1 MLQTYRSPIAYEP
14 YAATTPATSAA
25 DLFSATTGF
34 LRRQGR
40 VIAGVAALAVLAGC
54 LYISLAPPKYSGQ
67 AVLLIDTHKNQV
79 FEPQQSPLGDLPID
93 SATVDTQIEVLKSER
108 IALAVIQK
116 LHLDLDPEFNS
127 PNPGVVGFVLGHIL
141 SLLPSKAPQ
150 GPAPSADFQRTRT
163 ALATFESDLSVKRT
177 GLTYTIGVDFRSR
190 SPERAAEVANAVA
203 NAYVANTLAVK
214 FDDTQRAADWL
225 QERLKELRD
234 QASTAERAVAA
245 FRAKNNLIDTG
256 GELLNEQQISSLDKT
271 LVDDR
276 AQTAEAKARLDRVQH
291 ILTEQNPDPA
301 DSEAATVTDS
311 LHDDVITK
319 LRQQYLEY
327 GARLT
332 DWTARYG
339 AQHLAVVNLRNQMQL
354 LRDAIHDELKRIG
367 ETYKSEYEIAQAR
380 EDSVQKSLNELI
392 ATSHTADEAQVT
404 LNGLESSAETYRSL
418 YDSFL
423 QHYTESTQQES
434 FPVTNARL
442 ITEATR
448 PLRKSSPN
456 ALLVLA
462 LSLVGGLGAGG
473 AIAGLRE
480 ISDRAVR
487 TTAQVEDRLQTE
499 CIGVLPV
506 TRNAEQSRF
515 LAYNLGGKE
524 GARNVQRDPNLLW
537 RAGDTPLSRFAE
549 TIRAVKIAADVNGL
563 GKRCKVIGVTSALPN
578 EGKSTVALAL
588 AQTIA
593 LGGGQVALVDCD
605 LRNSNLSNLLAP
617 TADIGVLDAAFG
629 RAGVSE
635 VLWSDPASNFAFV
648 PAGISDPL
656 PQSSE
661 LLGCEEMRGLFE
673 ALRGSYDY
681 VVVDL
686 APLAPVVDA
695 RVATRLVDA
704 FVMVVEWGRTS
715 LDVAEHALERARGV
729 HDNLLGVVLN
739 KVDMKAFGRYETVH
753 SGYYD
758 ERVVARYGYTA

>member
-1 MLQTYRSPIAYEP
+1 MLQTYRPPMAYEP
-14 YAATTPATSAA
+14 YGPMASATSVA
-25 DLFSATTGF
+25 DLYSATTGF

-40 VIAGVAALAVLAGC
+40 VIAVVTALAVVAGC

-127 PNPGVVGFVLGHIL
+127 PSPGVVWFILGHIL
-141 SLLPSKAPQ
+141 ALVPSEAPK
-150 GPAPSADFQRTRT
+150 GPAPSADFQRTRI
-163 ALATFESDLSVKRT
+163 ALATFDSDLSVKRT
-177 GLTYTIGVDFRSR
+177 GLTYTIEIDFRSR
-190 SPERAAEVANAVA
+190 SPERAAEVANAIA
-203 NAYVANTLAVK
+203 QAYVADTLETK
-214 FDDTQRAADWL
+214 FDDTHRAADWL
-225 QERLKELRD
+225 EERLKELRD
-234 QASTAERAVAA
+234 QTSNAERAVVE
-245 FRAKNNLIDTG
+245 FRAKNNLVDTG
-256 GELLNEQQISSLDKT
+256 GELLNEQQITSLDKT
-271 LVDDR
+271 LVDNR
-276 AQTAEAKARLDRVQH
+276 AQTAEAKARLDRVEH
-291 ILTEQNPDPA
+291 ILSEQDPDPA
-301 DSEAATVTDS
+301 GSEAATVTDS

-319 LRQQYLEY
+319 LRQEYLEY
-327 GARLT
+327 GARLI
-332 DWTARYG
+332 DWSTRYG
-339 AQHLAVVNLRNQMQL
+339 AQHLAVVNIRNQMQL
-354 LRDAIHDELKRIG
+354 LRSAINDELRRIG
-367 ETYKSEYEIAQAR
+367 ETYKSEYEIAKAR
-380 EDSVQKSLNELI
+380 EDSVQKSLDGLV
-392 ATSHTADEAQVT
+392 ATSHTANEAQVT
-404 LNGLESSAETYRSL
+404 LHGLESSADTYRSL
-418 YDSFL
+418 YNSFL
-423 QHYTESTQQES
+423 QHYTESTQQAS

-442 ITEATR
+442 ITEAAR

-456 ALLVLA
+456 AVLALA
-462 LSLVGGLGAGG
+462 LSLIGGLGAGG
-473 AIAGLRE
+473 AIGAVRE
-480 ISDRAVR
+480 IADRAVR

-506 TRNAEQSRF
+506 PRNAEESYF
-515 LAYNLGGKE
+515 LAYDLGGKG
-524 GARNVQRDPNLLW
+524 GARDVQRDPNLLW

-549 TIRAVKIAADVNGL
+549 TIRAVKVAADLNGL

-588 AQTIA
+588 AQTVA
-593 LGGGQVALVDCD
+593 LWGGRVALVDCD

-617 TADIGVLDAAFG
+617 TADLGVLDAAFG
-629 RAGVSE
+629 RVGVGE
-635 VLWSDPASNFAFV
+635 VLWSDPASHFAFV
-648 PAGISDPL
+648 PAGTSDPL

-673 ALRGSYDY
+673 ALRDSYDY

-695 RVATRLVDA
+695 RVATRLVDT

-753 SGYYD
+753 GGYYD
-758 ERVVARYGYTA
+758 DRVVARYGYTA

>member
-1 MLQTYRSPIAYEP
+1 MLQTYRPPMAYEP
-14 YAATTPATSAA
+14 YAAAAPATNAA
-25 DLFSATTGF
+25 DLYATTIGF
-34 LRRQGR
+34 LRREGR
-40 VIAGVAALAVLAGC
+40 VIAAATALAVVAGC

-67 AVLLIDTHKNQV
+67 AILLIDTHKNQV

-116 LHLDLDPEFNS
+116 LHLDLDPEFNAPS
-127 PNPGVVGFVLGHIL
+127 PGVVWFFLGHIL
-141 SLLPSKAPQ
+141 SLLPSQAPK
-150 GPAPSADFQRTRT
+150 GAAPSADFQRTRV

-177 GLTYTIGVDFRSR
+177 GLTYTIEVDFRSR
-190 SPERAAEVANAVA
+190 DPERAAEVANAVA
-203 NAYVANTLAVK
+203 QAYVADTLQSK

-234 QASTAERAVAA
+234 QASTAERAVVD
-245 FRAKNNLIDTG
+245 FRAKNNLVDTG
-256 GELLNEQQISSLDKT
+256 GELLNEQQITSLDKT
-271 LVDDR
+271 LVDIR

-291 ILTEQNPDPA
+291 ILQQDPDPA
-301 DSEAATVTDS
+301 GTEAATVTDS

-319 LRQQYLEY
+319 LRQQYLEF

-339 AQHLAVVNLRNQMQL
+339 AQHLAVVNIRTQMQL
-354 LRDAIHDELKRIG
+354 LRKSIDDELRRIA
-367 ETYKSEYEIAQAR
+367 ETYKSEYEIAKAR
-380 EDSVQKSLNELI
+380 EESVQKSLDGLV
-392 ATSHTADEAQVT
+392 ATSHTANQAQVT
-404 LNGLESSAETYRSL
+404 LHSLESSADTFRSL
-418 YDSFL
+418 YNSFL
-423 QHYTESTQQES
+423 QHYTESTQQAS

-456 ALLVLA
+456 AVLVLA
-462 LSLVGGLGAGG
+462 LSLIGGLGAGG
-473 AIAGLRE
+473 AIGAVRE
-480 ISDRAVR
+480 IADRAVR
-487 TTAQVEDRLQTE
+487 TTAQVEGRLQTE

-515 LAYNLGGKE
+515 LAYNLGGKG
-524 GARNVQRDPNLLW
+524 GARDVQRDPNLLW

-549 TIRAVKIAADVNGL
+549 TIRAVKVAADLNGL

-593 LGGGQVALVDCD
+593 LGGGRVALVDCD

-617 TADIGVLDAAFG
+617 SADLGVLDAAFG
-629 RAGVSE
+629 RAGVGE
-635 VLWSDPASNFAFV
+635 VLWSDPASHFAFV
-648 PAGISDPL
+648 PAGTSDPL

-695 RVATRLVDA
+695 RVATRLVDT

-758 ERVVARYGYTA
+758 DRVVARYGYTA

>member
-1 MLQTYRSPIAYEP
+1 MLQTYRPPIAYEP
-14 YAATTPATSAA
+14 YAPTAPATSAA
-25 DLFSATTGF
+25 DLYAATTGF

-40 VIAGVAALAVLAGC
+40 VIAVATALTLGAGC
-54 LYISLAPPKYSGQ
+54 LYISLAPPKYSGR

-79 FEPQQSPLGDLPID
+79 FEPQQSPLGELPVD

-108 IALAVIQK
+108 IALAVIDK
-116 LHLDLDPEFNS
+116 LHLDRDPEFNS
-127 PNPGVVGFVLGHIL
+127 PSPGVMGFVLGHIL
-141 SLLPSKAPQ
+141 SLLPSQPPKGA
-150 GPAPSADFQRTRT
+150 APSADFQRTRV
-163 ALATFESDLSVKRT
+163 ALGTFAGDLSVKRA
-177 GLTYTIGVDFRSR
+177 GLTYTIEIDFTSR
-190 SPERAAEVANAVA
+190 SPERAAEIANAIA
-203 NAYVANTLAVK
+203 QAYVADTLGAK

-234 QASTAERAVAA
+234 RTATAERAVVE
-245 FRAKNNLIDTG
+245 FRAKNNLVDTG
-256 GELLNEQQISSLDKT
+256 GELLNEQQITSLDKT
-271 LVDDR
+271 LVDNR

-291 ILTEQNPDPA
+291 ILSESDPDPA
-301 DSEAATVTDS
+301 GDEAATVTDS

-339 AQHLAVVNLRNQMQL
+339 AQHLAVVNIRTQMQL
-354 LRDAIHDELKRIG
+354 LRRSIDDELKRIG
-367 ETYKSEYEIAQAR
+367 ETYKSEYEIAKAR
-380 EDSVQKSLNELI
+380 EESVQKSLDALV
-392 ATSHTADEAQVT
+392 ATSHVANEAQVT
-404 LNGLESSAETYRSL
+404 LHGLESSADTYRSL
-418 YDSFL
+418 YNSFL
-423 QHYTESTQQES
+423 QHYTESTQQAS

-442 ITEATR
+442 ITEAAR

-456 ALLVLA
+456 AVLVLA
-462 LSLVGGLGAGG
+462 LSIIGGLGAGG
-473 AIAGLRE
+473 AIGAMRE
-480 ISDRAVR
+480 IADRAVR
-487 TTAQVEDRLQTE
+487 TTAQVEGRLQTE

-506 TRNAEQSRF
+506 TRNAKESRS
-515 LAYNLGGKE
+515 LAYNLGETG
-524 GARNVQRDPNLLW
+524 GGRNVQRDPNLLW

-593 LGGGQVALVDCD
+593 LGGGRVALVDCD

-617 TADIGVLDAAFG
+617 TADLGVLDAAFG

-635 VLWSDPASNFAFV
+635 VLWNDPASNFAFV
-648 PAGISDPL
+648 PAGASDPL

-695 RVATRLVDA
+695 RVATRLVDT

-739 KVDMKAFGRYETVH
+739 KVDMKAFGRYETIH
-753 SGYYD
+753 NGYYD
-758 ERVVARYGYTA
+758 DRVVGRYGYTA

>member
-1 MLQTYRSPIAYEP
+1 MLQNFRPPTTYEP
-14 YAATTPATSAA
+14 YAAEAPATSAA
-25 DLFSATTGF
+25 ELYSATGDF
-34 LRRQGR
+34 LRRQGG
-40 VIAGVAALAVLAGC
+40 VIAAVTALALVAGC
-54 LYISLAPPKYSGQ
+54 LYASLAPPRYSGQ

-116 LHLDLDPEFNS
+116 LRLDLDPEFNAPS
-127 PNPGVVGFVLGHIL
+127 PGVVGFVLSHIL
-141 SLLPSKAPQ
+141 SLLPSEAPK
-150 GPAPSADFQRTRT
+150 GTAPSADFQRTRI

-177 GLTYTIGVDFRSR
+177 GLTYTIEIDFRSR
-190 SPERAAEVANAVA
+190 DPDRAAEAANAIA
-203 NAYVANTLAVK
+203 NAYVADTLSAK
-214 FDDTQRAADWL
+214 FDDTRRAADWL
-225 QERLKELRD
+225 QQQLKGLRD
-234 QASTAERAVAA
+234 DASSAEQAVVE
-245 FRAKNNLIDTG
+245 FRAKNNLVDTG
-256 GELLNEQQISSLDKT
+256 GELLNEQQLTSLDKT

-291 ILTEQNPDPA
+291 ILDAQDPDLA
-301 DSEAATVTDS
+301 GSEAATVTDS
-311 LHDDVITK
+311 LHDDVVTK

-327 GARLT
+327 SARLA
-332 DWTARYG
+332 DWTVRYG
-339 AQHLAVVNLRNQMQL
+339 AQHLAVINIRNQMQL
-354 LRDAIHDELKRIG
+354 LRGSINDELRRIG
-367 ETYKSEYEIAQAR
+367 ETYKSEYEIAKAR
-380 EDSVQKSLNELI
+380 EDSVQKSLDELV
-392 ATSHTADEAQVT
+392 ATSHTANQAQVA
-404 LNGLESSAETYRSL
+404 LHGLESSAETYRSL

-423 QHYTESTQQES
+423 QHYTESTQQAS

-456 ALLVLA
+456 AVLALA
-462 LSLVGGLGAGG
+462 LSLIGGLAAGG
-473 AIAGLRE
+473 AIGAVRE

-487 TTAQVEDRLQTE
+487 TTGQVESRLQTE

-506 TRNAEQSRF
+506 TRNAEESRF
-515 LAYNLGGKE
+515 LAYDLGEAADSKK
-524 GARNVQRDPNLLW
+524 VQHDPNLLW

-549 TIRAVKIAADVNGL
+549 TIRAVKVAADLNGP

-593 LGGGQVALVDCD
+593 LGGARVALLDCD

-617 TADIGVLDAAFG
+617 TADLGVLDAAFG

-635 VLWSDPASNFAFV
+635 VLWSDPASNFTFV
-648 PAGISDPL
+648 PAGTSDPL

-695 RVATRLVDA
+695 RVATRLVDT

-715 LDVAEHALERARGV
+715 LDVAEHALRRARGV

-739 KVDMKAFGRYETVH
+739 KVDMKAFGRYETIH
-753 SGYYD
+753 KGYYD
-758 ERVVARYGYTA
+758 DRVVARYGYTA